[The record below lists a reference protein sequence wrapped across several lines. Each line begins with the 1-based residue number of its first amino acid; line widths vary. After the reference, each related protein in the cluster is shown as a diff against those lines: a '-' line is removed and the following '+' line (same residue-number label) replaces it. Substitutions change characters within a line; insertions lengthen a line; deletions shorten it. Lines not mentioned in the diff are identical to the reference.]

1 MGLIC
6 IFYHTHSVPGGS
18 LLGLNELYKKN
29 GNILY
34 YELKFW
40 WYVSEG
46 LFGLQFGGQL
56 KNYLVK
62 HIGR

>member
-6 IFYHTHSVPGGS
+6 IFYYIYSVLGGFF
-18 LLGLNELYKKN
+18 LGLNEFYKKN

-40 WYVSEG
+40 WYVLEG
-46 LFGLQFGGQL
+46 LFGF
-56 KNYLVK
+56 
-62 HIGR
+62 